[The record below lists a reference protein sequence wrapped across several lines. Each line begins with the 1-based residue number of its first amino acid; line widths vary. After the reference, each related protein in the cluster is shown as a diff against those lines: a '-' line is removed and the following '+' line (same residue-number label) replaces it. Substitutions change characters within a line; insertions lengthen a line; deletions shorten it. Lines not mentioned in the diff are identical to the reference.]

1 MTLSTPEVTSAPNR
15 LACLGVFWMV
25 VLVVDGDPLD
35 SLVLDAKQMLL
46 IAQKCHAVN
55 ITHLAMEVFAS
66 QFLAMHAK
74 HLGFRGIFFFNTDS
88 FILGF
93 TFGLR

>member
-1 MTLSTPEVTSAPNR
+1 MSTREVTSAPNR
-15 LACLGVFWMV
+15 LACHGVFRMV

-35 SLVLDAKQMLL
+35 LLVLVATQMSL
-46 IAQKCHAVN
+46 IGDISMAVN

-74 HLGFRGIFFFNTDS
+74 HLSFRGIFFFNTDS

>member
-35 SLVLDAKQMLL
+35 PLVLDATQMSL
-46 IAQKCHAVN
+46 IGDISMAVN

-74 HLGFRGIFFFNTDS
+74 HLGFSGIIFFNTDS